1 MISVLFCNFI
11 EKVYIKKE
19 NASFPGGTQYSQRLT
34 LTAKY
39 LSSWSTASVV
49 KAEEVLRAWD
59 FVRQQDRSS
68 LWSRPTYGV
77 SVSWVSPRPLAAI
90 S

>member
-19 NASFPGGTQYSQRLT
+19 NALFPGETKYSQRLT

-39 LSSWSTASVV
+39 LSSWSIASIG
-49 KAEEVLRAWD
+49 KAEEVLRARDSVKWLGQ
-59 FVRQQDRSS
+59 VLPAECQ
-68 LWSRPTYGV
+68 V
-77 SVSWVSPRPLAAI
+77 SARPLAAI
-90 S
+90 P